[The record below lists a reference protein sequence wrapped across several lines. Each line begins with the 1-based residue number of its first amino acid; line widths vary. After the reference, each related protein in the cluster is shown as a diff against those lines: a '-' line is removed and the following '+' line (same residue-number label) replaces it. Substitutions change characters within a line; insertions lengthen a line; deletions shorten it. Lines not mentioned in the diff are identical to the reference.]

1 MKLITDEVMQQIL
14 LHYPNNQKEIVKKQI
29 LKVEKIII
37 EHKDNYINDKGF
49 QQAFDILLK
58 KVIEGEFLVEE
69 NWYAKY

>member
-69 NWYAKY
+69 N